1 MEDPNDGVEQF
12 ISCHKVPI
20 VCPILSSVLP
30 DSLRCV
36 ELGRVGRQLMYLQ
49 PIVITFEPC
58 PYLAILVVG
67 GVVLHQ
73 NGSTARIV
81 PLELLEERKVG
92 VRV

>member
-1 MEDPNDGVEQF
+1 
-12 ISCHKVPI
+12 
-20 VCPILSSVLP
+20 
-30 DSLRCV
+30 
-36 ELGRVGRQLMYLQ
+36 MYLQ

-92 VRV
+92 LRVEYSILSIQELGAINLNSTKDLHALPCSGHRDFGRTPDGAPR